1 MQVFIHRTRRWLFPV
16 LLFLSLCPLALAM
29 QIIEP
34 IVSLSKDRD
43 FFWLS
48 LFVQNFL
55 IAIFAGIPF
64 GLVISVLYPTRTF
77 HAALFLSAPG
87 TLMII
92 SGIDIKSARFIYDLI
107 ACGYFALAYLAFT
120 TYSATYFRQRATKQ
134 KMGITRIR

>member
-1 MQVFIHRTRRWLFPV
+1 
-16 LLFLSLCPLALAM
+16 M